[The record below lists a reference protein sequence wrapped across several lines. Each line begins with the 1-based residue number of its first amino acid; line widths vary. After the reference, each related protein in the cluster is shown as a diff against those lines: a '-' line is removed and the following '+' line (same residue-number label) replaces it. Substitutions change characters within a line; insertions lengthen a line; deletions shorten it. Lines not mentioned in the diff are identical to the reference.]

1 MGKVVRNTHISGEAG
16 VIKFADYCNRHQPY
30 ILFREVLK
38 SDFGIDGEVEL
49 TRINEDRKIE
59 PLGEIMKV
67 QIKTVAS
74 DNSYIRNE
82 KATSF
87 EFYPRKEDIQ
97 YWEKYKKNGIEV
109 LLVIYDQ
116 RNDALYCK
124 KVIDADIYVG
134 KENLKK
140 GKKKNTNAVTFHKAD
155 NLLQPGGSDFNIK
168 FSNSFKSRVAFGIK
182 EYLLTNF
189 LKYQQHPKQMY
200 VYSAKYKNK
209 KAIYEVITQ
218 EEAPFFVVYNSLIY
232 TAVELGM
239 EYTSFKSKILEED
252 LHKLISYAQILED
265 RSLRNH
271 YIELL
276 NEYIKYFLKT
286 KKMAYQKEYHRFYFW
301 LPKDQE
307 SVVVPAVTR
316 KRGLQTE
323 RMVVKKYVYGKQ
335 TFFRHYALECK
346 HFFSGNELYL
356 IIQPKYYFTE
366 DGKKA
371 LPPKAITKLTNFLT
385 AREYNNHF
393 CDWLHFWFSYLS
405 ANDKEIVIFEDP
417 AYKTITSIQSKSF
430 YTKHLRIVLA
440 DYIEF
445 SVDFGI
451 ALDKKERKKKENADR
466 GTGQNLL
473 FEL

>member
-1 MGKVVRNTHISGEAG
+1 MGKEIRNTHISGEAG

-49 TRINEDRKIE
+49 TRVNENRKIE

-67 QIKTVAS
+67 QIKTVSS
-74 DNSYIRNE
+74 DKSYIRNE
-82 KATSF
+82 SPEYF

-116 RNDALYCK
+116 RKDVLYCK

-140 GKKKNTNAVTFHKAD
+140 GKRKNTNAVTFDKTE
-155 NLLQPGGSDFNIK
+155 NLLRFGENNFTNK
-168 FSNSFKSRVAFGIK
+168 FSASFKSRVAFGIK

-189 LKYQQHPKQMY
+189 LKYRQHPKQMY
-200 VYSAKYKNK
+200 VYNSKHKNK
-209 KAIYEVITQ
+209 KEIYEVITQ

-232 TAVELGM
+232 TTVELGK
-239 EYTSFKSKILEED
+239 EYASFKTKVLAENTG
-252 LHKLISYAQILED
+252 KLISYSELLED

-271 YIELL
+271 YMELL
-276 NEYIKYFLKT
+276 NEYIRYFMRS
-286 KKMAYQKEYHRFYFW
+286 KKMAYQKEYQRFYFW
-301 LPKDQE
+301 LPKEQDD
-307 SVVVPAVTR
+307 VIIPAITR

-323 RMVVKKYVYGKQ
+323 RAVVKKYTYGNL
-335 TFFRHYALECK
+335 TFFRHYAIECK
-346 HFFSGNELYL
+346 HFFLGNELYL

-366 DGKKA
+366 DGKNA
-371 LPPKAITKLTNFLT
+371 LPPKTITKLTNFLT

-405 ANDKEIVIFEDP
+405 ANDKEIVVFEDS
-417 AYKTITSIQSKSF
+417 AYKSLTKVQSKSF
-430 YTKHLRIVLA
+430 YTKHVRIALS
-440 DYIEF
+440 DYTEIP
-445 SVDFGI
+445 VDFGI
-451 ALDKKERKKKENADR
+451 ALDKKERRKKESANPKAE
-466 GTGQNLL
+466 QSLL
-473 FEL
+473 FDL